1 MDSVNSSGWD
11 VTRGDRQAGQR
22 LPASSK
28 AVRQARQRDGMAT
41 SYSSAWGG
49 ESFDGAKAALFLGD
63 RLLVIRR
70 DDRPDISFPGSLDF
84 PGGGRE
90 GDESPEATLAREMR
104 EEVGLEMGR
113 AEMLWRRS
121 FDGATRPGLVWFYVL
136 RMAAAA
142 QAEIVFGDEGQ
153 GWSLMAPEAFLA
165 APDAVPALQARLRLW
180 RGL

>member
-1 MDSVNSSGWD
+1 M
-11 VTRGDRQAGQR
+11 
-22 LPASSK
+22 
-28 AVRQARQRDGMAT
+28 AV
-41 SYSSAWGG
+41 SYSSAWNG

-90 GDESPEATLAREMR
+90 GDESPEATLAREMH
-104 EEVGLEMGR
+104 EEVGLAMGR
-113 AEMLWRRS
+113 ADMLWRQT
-121 FDGATRPGLVWFYVL
+121 FDSATGPGRVWFYVL
-136 RMAAAA
+136 RMAATAE
-142 QAEIVFGDEGQ
+142 AEIVFGDEGQ